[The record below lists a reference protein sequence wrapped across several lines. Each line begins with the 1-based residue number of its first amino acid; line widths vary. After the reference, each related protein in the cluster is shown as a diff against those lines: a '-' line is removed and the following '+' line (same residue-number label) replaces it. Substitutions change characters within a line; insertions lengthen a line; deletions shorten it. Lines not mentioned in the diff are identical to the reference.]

1 MYFTFQKSEDD
12 FVFTDICP
20 ELLDSILQK
29 RDDLVGKTADTALH
43 IGDKVTRK
51 KLKKLYTLAWN
62 QKRVLFYYFPDKNP
76 EVFIMTYLESQNDHN
91 QVKGVIG
98 RCMPVYKK
106 DLQYSLRHVDQF
118 LSF

>member
-29 RDDLVGKTADTALH
+29 QDDLIGKTVDTALH

-51 KLKKLYTLAWN
+51 KLKQLYTLAWN
-62 QKRVLFYYFPDKNP
+62 QKKVLFYYFPDKNP
-76 EVFIMTYLESQNDHN
+76 DVFIITYLEPQNDHN
-91 QVKGVIG
+91 QVTKVIG
-98 RCMPVYKK
+98 HCMPIYKK
-106 DLQYSLRHVDQF
+106 NLQYPLQHVDQF

>member
-29 RDDLVGKTADTALH
+29 RDDLVGKTVDTAPY

-51 KLKKLYTLAWN
+51 KLKQLYILAWN
-62 QKRVLFYYFPDKNP
+62 QKKVLFYYFPYKNP
-76 EVFIMTYLESQNDHN
+76 DIFIITYLEPHNDHN
-91 QVKGVIG
+91 QVTKVIG
-98 RCMPVYKK
+98 HCMPVYKK
-106 DLQYSLRHVDQF
+106 DLQYPLQHVDQF
-118 LSF
+118 LAF

>member
-29 RDDLVGKTADTALH
+29 RDDLVGKTVDTAPY

-51 KLKKLYTLAWN
+51 KLKQLYILAWN
-62 QKRVLFYYFPDKNP
+62 QKKSFILLFSIQKP
-76 EVFIMTYLESQNDHN
+76 
-91 QVKGVIG
+91 
-98 RCMPVYKK
+98 
-106 DLQYSLRHVDQF
+106 
-118 LSF
+118 

>member
-29 RDDLVGKTADTALH
+29 QDDLIGKTVDTALH

-51 KLKKLYTLAWN
+51 KLKQLYTLAWN
-62 QKRVLFYYFPDKNP
+62 QKRILFYYFPDENP
-76 EVFIMTYLESQNDHN
+76 DVFIITYLEPQNDHN
-91 QVKGVIG
+91 QVTKVIG
-98 RCMPVYKK
+98 HYMPIYKK
-106 DLQYSLRHVDQF
+106 NLQYPLRQVDQF